1 MEDPIMGR
9 RKKKAA
15 KVKQYLENNTE
26 GKEKIVIE
34 DPAETVVIEA
44 AEEMVEAAEEMV
56 EVAAEVEDKIIDEA
70 KPKKKKKKVKS
81 ED

>member
-1 MEDPIMGR
+1 MEGPIMGR

-34 DPAETVVIEA
+34 DEVSDVVADIE
-44 AEEMVEAAEEMV
+44 
-56 EVAAEVEDKIIDEA
+56 EVAAEVEDKIIDEV

>member
-1 MEDPIMGR
+1 MEGPIMGR

-34 DPAETVVIEA
+34 EEVSDVVADIE
-44 AEEMVEAAEEMV
+44 
-56 EVAAEVEDKIIDEA
+56 EVAAEVEDKIIDEV

>member
-1 MEDPIMGR
+1 MGR

-15 KVKQYLENNTE
+15 KVKRYLENNTE
-26 GKEKIVIE
+26 GKEKTVIE
-34 DPAETVVIEA
+34 EPTETVAIEA
-44 AEEMVEAAEEMV
+44 AEEMVEVTADEVV
-56 EVAAEVEDKIIDEA
+56 EVVEVEGKILDEV

>member
-1 MEDPIMGR
+1 MGR

-34 DPAETVVIEA
+34 EEVSDVVADIE
-44 AEEMVEAAEEMV
+44 
-56 EVAAEVEDKIIDEA
+56 EVAAEVEDKIIDEV